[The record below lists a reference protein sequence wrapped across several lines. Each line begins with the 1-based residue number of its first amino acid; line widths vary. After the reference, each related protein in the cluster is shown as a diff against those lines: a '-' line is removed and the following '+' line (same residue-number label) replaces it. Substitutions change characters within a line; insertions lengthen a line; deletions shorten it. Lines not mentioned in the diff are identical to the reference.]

1 MTNLNALDKAVREV
15 TTDEERGKAD
25 RMLWAYVWIIAP
37 ASEPATAR

>member
-1 MTNLNALDKAVREV
+1 MTKIINHWERVA
-15 TTDEERGKAD
+15 RGKAD